1 MLMARLVSLALVLP
15 WCRASLPTYDAF
27 AMEPLGAFA
36 PGYASRRSPDAPLG
50 APLGGASTVLPG
62 ARLAA
67 WHRVLARLARREQAV
82 LTVLVLGGSMTAGR
96 MDARADRQQAS
107 LFAAG
112 ARVAYGSSACANAT
126 TTESY
131 ATCDHEVTGDCKPC
145 AFPARLGAW
154 LARVY
159 PATDVRVLNYAV
171 GASTSR
177 SILGMLGGELEALE
191 AGHVDVAFV
200 NYVDNDVARATDA
213 AATAKIAAAH
223 EALLRLLLTRKV
235 AVVDVEMQVPD
246 KSDAW
251 PTHAAVCRHLGVPM
265 VSWRRGVAGDEKSSV
280 ARHPNWAFHQLIA
293 DWLAYEWGVQGAAA
307 LRGNVDASDPPLP
320 PPLRSPDT
328 SDVVSDVVCAA
339 PLTDLDAHEL
349 AASPAA
355 VSSDGAWRFG
365 EDAPGKKG
373 WIVDDA
379 HGGVVNFTVHT
390 PPDGKDPVVGVG
402 FLASWDPSMGAVRV
416 VVDGDAENAAVLN
429 ASRPGGTA
437 SQTEYARLCVEPP
450 RYSPCFPA
458 CGAPTKRPLRFAA
471 HKPASC
477 DRDQRQC
484 ESAWRRY
491 DAAQRAS
498 TARSL
503 SFELLP
509 RPGAASNRFVLRYVV
524 TC

>member
-1 MLMARLVSLALVLP
+1 
-15 WCRASLPTYDAF
+15 
-27 AMEPLGAFA
+27 
-36 PGYASRRSPDAPLG
+36 
-50 APLGGASTVLPG
+50 
-62 ARLAA
+62 
-67 WHRVLARLARREQAV
+67 
-82 LTVLVLGGSMTAGR
+82 
-96 MDARADRQQAS
+96 
-107 LFAAG
+107 
-112 ARVAYGSSACANAT
+112 
-126 TTESY
+126 
-131 ATCDHEVTGDCKPC
+131 
-145 AFPARLGAW
+145 
-154 LARVY
+154 
-159 PATDVRVLNYAV
+159 
-171 GASTSR
+171 
-177 SILGMLGGELEALE
+177 
-191 AGHVDVAFV
+191 
-200 NYVDNDVARATDA
+200 
-213 AATAKIAAAH
+213 
-223 EALLRLLLTRKV
+223 
-235 AVVDVEMQVPD
+235 MQ
-246 KSDAW
+246 
-251 PTHAAVCRHLGVPM
+251 G
-265 VSWRRGVAGDEKSSV
+265 
-280 ARHPNWAFHQLIA
+280 N
-293 DWLAYEWGVQGAAA
+293 AA
-307 LRGNVDASDPPLP
+307 LRGAVDASDPPLP

-328 SDVVSDVVCAA
+328 SDVVCAA
-339 PLTDLDAHEL
+339 PITDLDAHEL

-373 WIVDDA
+373 WVVDDV

-390 PPDGKDPVVGVG
+390 PPDGRDPVVGVG
-402 FLASWDPSMGAVRV
+402 FLASWDPAMGAVRV
-416 VVDGDAENAAVLN
+416 VVDGDAKNAAVLN